1 VNDDQDQYVE
11 SLAADVYWAA
21 EQWFRRVDPYHAHRP
36 LWFALSDEYK
46 GPYRDAARAMI
57 ADKAA
62 KEAAQ

>member
-1 VNDDQDQYVE
+1 VSDQDQYVE

-36 LWFALSDEYK
+36 FWGSLRDDYK
-46 GPYRDAARAMI
+46 APYRDAARSMI